1 MFNRKNIF
9 LKQTIDLSDT
19 RQQGTVRQS
28 PGQEVINISFGN
40 QLGLK
45 QKILLGIKRLIMTT
59 FVHISEQL
67 H

>member
-19 RQQGTVRQS
+19 RQQS

-59 FVHISEQL
+59 FVYISEQL